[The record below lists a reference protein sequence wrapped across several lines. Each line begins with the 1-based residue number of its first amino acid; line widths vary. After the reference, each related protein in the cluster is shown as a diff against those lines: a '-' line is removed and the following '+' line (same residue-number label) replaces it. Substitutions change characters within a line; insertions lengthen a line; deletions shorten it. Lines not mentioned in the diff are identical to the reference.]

1 MSQPSS
7 TFVGPKAADSGS
19 PIQRAWQ
26 QTIIKVSILRGSVIV
41 DGGGVVVD
49 VGEGI
54 RRRLFSVPRVLSLDS
69 DFVESRKLV
78 FGDVLP

>member
-1 MSQPSS
+1 M
-7 TFVGPKAADSGS
+7 
-19 PIQRAWQ
+19 
-26 QTIIKVSILRGSVIV
+26 